1 MFKDMSVAEQNNK
14 RTRSDK
20 KVYYFIEPNWVHE
33 LCECYSQIQNITSCL
48 ILWLVFQK
56 SKMLGSL

>member
-20 KVYYFIEPNWVHE
+20 KVYYFIEPNWVHK
-33 LCECYSQIQNITSCL
+33 LCECYSQIHNMRA
-48 ILWLVFQK
+48 WYFD
-56 SKMLGSL
+56 